1 MSTVVIGTRGSP
13 LALAQSGQVRA
24 LLAARWPEIDFQL
37 QVIRTGGDAWALQPP
52 TDAPTGKGL
61 FTREIEEALRAGTID
76 LAIHSLKDLPTVD
89 PSGDGLI
96 LAAIPERG
104 DARDVLVVN
113 PAATSLSYWQSGQGD
128 IPADPIIA
136 TGSLRRS
143 TQLLLKWPRVRTAA
157 IRGNIDTRLRKLREN
172 PAWHGLVLAAAGLD
186 RLGPTLEGLTAVPL
200 PFETM
205 LPAPGQGALA
215 LQCRAEDAGT
225 RKLLVALDHTPT
237 RAAVT
242 AERAFLTALGGGC
255 LSPVGAYASV
265 AAGVLSL
272 RGIAWLGESPD
283 PVSGVAIGTFDE
295 PEELGRKLAQQLLSP
310 SP

>member
-1 MSTVVIGTRGSP
+1 MRTVVIGTRGSP
-13 LALAQSGQVRA
+13 LALTQSGQVRNA
-24 LLAARWPEIDFQL
+24 LQAHWPGREFRL
-37 QVIRTGGDAWALQPP
+37 EVIKTGGDAWALQPP
-52 TDAPTGKGL
+52 IDAPSGKGL

-89 PSGDGLI
+89 PSGEGLV

-104 DARDVLVVN
+104 DPRDVLVVN
-113 PAATSLSYWQSGQGD
+113 PATTSLSYWQTGRGD
-128 IPADPIIA
+128 VPNDPVMA

-143 TQLLLKWPRVRTAA
+143 TQLLLKWPQVRTAA

-186 RLGPTLEGLTAVPL
+186 RLTPSLEGLTAIPL

-215 LQCRAEDAGT
+215 LQCRGDDAGT
-225 RKLLVALDHTPT
+225 RELLAALDHAPT

-255 LSPVGAYASV
+255 LSPVGAYAS
-265 AAGVLSL
+265 ATAEVLTL
-272 RGIAWLGESPD
+272 QGIAWLGESPD
-283 PVSGVAIGTFDE
+283 PVSGIATGTFDA
-295 PEELGRKLAQQLLSP
+295 PEELGRKLARQLLSP
-310 SP
+310 PP

>member
-1 MSTVVIGTRGSP
+1 MRTVVIGTRGSP
-13 LALAQSGQVRA
+13 LALAQSGQIRA
-24 LLAARWPEIDFQL
+24 LLTRRWPDVDFRL
-37 QVIRTGGDAWALQPP
+37 QTIKTGGDAWALQPP
-52 TDAPTGKGL
+52 TDAPSGKGL

-89 PSGDGLI
+89 PSGEGLV

-113 PAATSLSYWQSGQGD
+113 PATTSDSYWRNGQGNA
-128 IPADPIIA
+128 PAEPIIA

-143 TQLLLKWPRVRTAA
+143 TQLLLKWPQVRTVA

-186 RLGPTLEGLTAVPL
+186 RLGPSLEGLTAIPL
-200 PFETM
+200 PLETM

-215 LQCRAEDAGT
+215 LQCRAADAGT
-225 RKLLVALDHTPT
+225 RELLAALDHAPT
-237 RAAVT
+237 RDAVT

-255 LSPVGAYASV
+255 LSPVGAYAS
-265 AAGVLSL
+265 ATDTVLTL
-272 RGIAWLGESPD
+272 QGIAWLGDSPD
-283 PVSGVAIGTFDE
+283 PVSGIAVGTIDA
-295 PEELGRKLAQQLLSP
+295 PEELGRKLARQLLSP